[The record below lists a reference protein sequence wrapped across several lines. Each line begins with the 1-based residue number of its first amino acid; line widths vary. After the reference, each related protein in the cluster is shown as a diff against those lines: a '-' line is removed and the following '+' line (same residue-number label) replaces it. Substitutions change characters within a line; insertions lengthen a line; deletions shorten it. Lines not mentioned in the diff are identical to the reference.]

1 MLTFGDIAE
10 KLIFWH
16 LQHRMMTILGI
27 LVQRGRWSFSDAA
40 KCSPLPLLYT
50 TYDATYNGEW
60 SDGSKVSW

>member
-50 TYDATYNGEW
+50 TYEAT
-60 SDGSKVSW
+60 